1 MWSCCA
7 TGSEVSTGRKPDVSD
22 EIFLFWSKVSA
33 RLFLSK
39 SAVPGATVAAF
50 AKRSLK
56 GKVSLMYSSEKKS
69 TLKCWALKLL
79 RPKCKWK
86 HVLHLGLDAIFF
98 QFYLWLELS
107 GGELRLVHAFIK
119 ICIG

>member
-1 MWSCCA
+1 M
-7 TGSEVSTGRKPDVSD
+7 
-22 EIFLFWSKVSA
+22 LA

-50 AKRSLK
+50 AKQSLK
-56 GKVSLMYSSEKKS
+56 EKVILMYSSEKKS

-86 HVLHLGLDAIFF
+86 HVLHLDAIFF
-98 QFYLWLELS
+98 QLFLWLELS
-107 GGELRLVHAFIK
+107 DGELRLVHAFIK
-119 ICIG
+119 IHSG